1 MIFEV
6 FTLIEFS
13 MESTKKESLFLH
25 LYDSYINDLYA
36 YGKALGVLHE
46 DLQDI
51 IHDVFLHIMDHY
63 AGLNICDKQVKFY
76 LLRCLKNKVISN
88 ARRNVDFYS
97 MENLNDY
104 DFPIHVTGLDLLINK
119 EERTK
124 LLNRIE
130 MMLQCLTARQREAI
144 YLRYM
149 QELSYE
155 EIAGMLHI
163 TEKGSRKLVSRAM
176 VELKN
181 AI

>member
-1 MIFEV
+1 MY
-6 FTLIEFS
+6 
-13 MESTKKESLFLH
+13 
-25 LYDSYINDLYA
+25 LYDSYVNDLYA

-63 AGLNICDKQVKFY
+63 AGLNMCDNKQVKFY
-76 LLRCLKNKVISN
+76 LLKCLKNKIISN
-88 ARRNVDFYS
+88 ARKNMEIYNI
-97 MENLNDY
+97 ENLNDS

-124 LLNRIE
+124 LMNRIE
-130 MMLQCLTARQREAI
+130 KMLQCLTARQREAI

-155 EIAGMLHI
+155 EIAEILHI

-176 VELKN
+176 IELKN
-181 AI
+181 VRLLPRCMHLS

>member
-1 MIFEV
+1 
-6 FTLIEFS
+6 
-13 MESTKKESLFLH
+13 MENTRKESLFLY
-25 LYDSYINDLYA
+25 LYSSYVNDLYA
-36 YGKALGVLHE
+36 YGKALGILRE

-63 AGLNICDKQVKFY
+63 AELNICDKQMKFY
-76 LLRCLKNKVISN
+76 LLRCLKNKVVSN
-88 ARRNVDFYS
+88 ARKTMEIYGI
-97 MENLNDY
+97 ENLNEY

-124 LLNRIE
+124 LMNRIE
-130 MMLQCLTARQREAI
+130 KMLQCLTARQREAI

-155 EIAGMLHI
+155 EIAEMLHI

-176 VELKN
+176 IELKN
-181 AI
+181 VRCWSRYI

>member
-1 MIFEV
+1 
-6 FTLIEFS
+6 
-13 MESTKKESLFLH
+13 MESTKKESLFLY
-25 LYDSYINDLYA
+25 LYDSYVDDLYA

-63 AGLNICDKQVKFY
+63 TGLNICDNKQVKFY
-76 LLRCLKNKVISN
+76 LLKCLKNKVVSN
-88 ARRNVDFYS
+88 ARKNMEIYNI
-97 MENLNDY
+97 ENLNDS
-104 DFPIHVTGLDLLINK
+104 DFPIYVTGLDLLINK

-124 LLNRIE
+124 LMNRIE
-130 MMLQCLTARQREAI
+130 KMLQCLTPRQREAI

-155 EIAGMLHI
+155 EIAEMLHI

-176 VELKN
+176 IELKN
-181 AI
+181 VKLLPRYMHL

>member
-1 MIFEV
+1 
-6 FTLIEFS
+6 
-13 MESTKKESLFLH
+13 MESTKKESLFLY
-25 LYDSYINDLYA
+25 LYDSYVNDLYA

-63 AGLNICDKQVKFY
+63 AGLNMCDNKQVKFY
-76 LLRCLKNKVISN
+76 LLKCLKNKIISN
-88 ARRNVDFYS
+88 ARKNMEIYNI
-97 MENLNDY
+97 ENLNDS

-124 LLNRIE
+124 LMNRIE
-130 MMLQCLTARQREAI
+130 KMLQCLTARQREAI

-155 EIAGMLHI
+155 EIAEILHI

-176 VELKN
+176 IELKN
-181 AI
+181 VRLLPRCMYLS

>member
-1 MIFEV
+1 
-6 FTLIEFS
+6 
-13 MESTKKESLFLH
+13 MESTKKESLFLY
-25 LYDSYINDLYA
+25 LYDSYVNDLYA

-63 AGLNICDKQVKFY
+63 AGLNMCDNKQVKFY
-76 LLRCLKNKVISN
+76 LLKCLKNKIISN
-88 ARRNVDFYS
+88 ARKNMEIYNI
-97 MENLNDY
+97 ENLNDS

-124 LLNRIE
+124 LMNRIE
-130 MMLQCLTARQREAI
+130 KMLQCLTARQREAI

-155 EIAGMLHI
+155 EIAEILHI
-163 TEKGSRKLVSRAM
+163 TEKGTRKLVSRAM
-176 VELKN
+176 IELKN
-181 AI
+181 VRLLPRCMHLS

>member
-1 MIFEV
+1 
-6 FTLIEFS
+6 
-13 MESTKKESLFLH
+13 MESTKKESLFLY
-25 LYDSYINDLYA
+25 LYDSYVNDLYA

-63 AGLNICDKQVKFY
+63 AGLNMCDNKQVKFY
-76 LLRCLKNKVISN
+76 LLKCLKNKIISN
-88 ARRNVDFYS
+88 ARKNMEIYNI
-97 MENLNDY
+97 ENLNDS

-124 LLNRIE
+124 LMNRIE
-130 MMLQCLTARQREAI
+130 KMLQCLTARQREAI

-155 EIAGMLHI
+155 EIAEILHI

-176 VELKN
+176 IELKN
-181 AI
+181 VRLLPRCMHLS